1 MKNAFDMTLAELK
14 TDLTENGFK
23 PFRAA
28 QVYKW
33 MTKYTPVSEMS
44 DLSNADREK
53 LAAAYDFQPVKIA
66 DRLVSKD

>member
-33 MTKYTPVSEMS
+33 TVSYTHLTLPTNSRV
-44 DLSNADREK
+44 
-53 LAAAYDFQPVKIA
+53 
-66 DRLVSKD
+66 

>member
-33 MTKYTPVSEMS
+33 MTK
-44 DLSNADREK
+44 
-53 LAAAYDFQPVKIA
+53 
-66 DRLVSKD
+66 